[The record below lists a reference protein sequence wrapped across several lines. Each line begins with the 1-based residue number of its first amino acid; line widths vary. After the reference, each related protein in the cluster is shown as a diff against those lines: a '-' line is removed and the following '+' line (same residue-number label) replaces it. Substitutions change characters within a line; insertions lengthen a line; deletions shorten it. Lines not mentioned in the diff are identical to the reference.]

1 MGLGGLNKSLP
12 SICLTPYEKTDV
24 PVIVSASLS
33 LAHSL
38 TLSSLSLC
46 VCLSPS
52 AKLSFRDHLSK
63 GLLCKL
69 SPVCPVYPTNR
80 QDVPMQQETRMYAGM
95 YVCMNVRMYV
105 CMYVCV
111 YIYIYMVTHPTPPTH
126 PPTYPT
132 HPQDPPPPL
141 LLDMSIISGR
151 TKYGPRLRT
160 TCWTSSHCWHV
171 RQVC

>member
-1 MGLGGLNKSLP
+1 MSLLLYRLL
-12 SICLTPYEKTDV
+12 SRSHTH
-24 PVIVSASLS
+24 SLS
-33 LAHSL
+33 LL
-38 TLSSLSLC
+38 SLSLC

-105 CMYVCV
+105 CMC
-111 YIYIYMVTHPTPPTH
+111 IYIWLPTPRHPPTH
-126 PPTYPT
+126 LPTRPT
-132 HPQDPPPPL
+132 PRSTPASAPGHVYYQRPNEIRPQTKNN
-141 LLDMSIISGR
+141 LLDKLTLLARAASLLMP
-151 TKYGPRLRT
+151 Y
-160 TCWTSSHCWHV
+160 
-171 RQVC
+171 

>member
-1 MGLGGLNKSLP
+1 MKKQMSLLLYRLL
-12 SICLTPYEKTDV
+12 SRSHTH
-24 PVIVSASLS
+24 SLS
-33 LAHSL
+33 LL
-38 TLSSLSLC
+38 SLSLC

-105 CMYVCV
+105 CMYV
-111 YIYIYMVTHPTPPTH
+111 YIYIYGYPPHATH
-126 PPTYPT
+126 PPTYLPDP
-132 HPQDPPPPL
+132 PQDPPPPL